1 MPLRSAGDPPQSNPA
16 LALVARQ
23 AIVDASKNVIA
34 YELLYRE
41 TATAAVAEPADGE
54 QATLEVIAN
63 AVLEIGL
70 DRLSPDLPVH
80 INYPREL
87 LVKRVVPPVFPQRV
101 VIEVL
106 ETVRA
111 DPEAL
116 AGIAALRAKGYKIAL
131 DDFSPAITDMKL
143 LEHADIVK
151 LDLSQHTPE
160 AFEELATA
168 LKQRRL
174 LLMAERVETIEEFDR
189 CVALGFD
196 GFQGYFLQHPKTFSA
211 RPIPSN
217 RLGALRIVSLLQKED
232 SEISDIERLVAHDLG
247 LSYRILRCINSSYYN
262 FSKKVDSI
270 RQAVMILGFERLR
283 QLCALVALRELGE
296 RPPTVFVNAMT
307 RARMC
312 EKLGPLRG
320 VRDPAALFVMGLF
333 STLDVLTGMSM
344 RDVLKELPLSE
355 DLVDSL
361 LTQQGMMGS
370 VLREV
375 TAYERGAW
383 QPAAFRGIKPE
394 VLQAIYVEAV
404 EWAEAAHRAVSQ

>member
-1 MPLRSAGDPPQSNPA
+1 MPNPA
-16 LALVARQ
+16 LAVVARQ
-23 AIVDASKNVIA
+23 AIVDASKNVVA
-34 YELLYRE
+34 YELLYRATE
-41 TATAAVAEPADGE
+41 TAAAADPAADAER
-54 QATLEVIAN
+54 ATLEVIAN

-80 INYPREL
+80 INYPHDL

-106 ETVRA
+106 ESVRA
-111 DPEAL
+111 DEEVL
-116 AGIAALRAKGYKIAL
+116 AGIKALRAKGHLIAL
-131 DDFSPAITDMKL
+131 DDFSPSVTDMKL
-143 LEHADIVK
+143 LEHADMVK

-160 AFEELATA
+160 VFEELARD
-168 LKQRRL
+168 LKKRGLRL
-174 LLMAERVETIEEFDR
+174 IAERVETIEAFDR

-196 GFQGYFLQHPKTFSA
+196 GFQGFFLQHPKTFSA

-217 RLGALRIVSLLQKED
+217 QFGALRIVSLLQKED
-232 SEISDIERLVAHDLG
+232 AEVADVERLVAHDLG
-247 LSYRILRCINSSYYN
+247 LSYRVLRCINSSYYG

-283 QLCALVALRELGE
+283 QLCALVALRELGD
-296 RPPTVFVNAMT
+296 RPPTVFVDAMT

-320 VRDPAALFVMGLF
+320 VRDTAALFIMGLF

-344 RDVLKELPLSE
+344 RDVLEELPLSE
-355 DLVDSL
+355 ELEEAL
-361 LTQQGMMGS
+361 LTHQGMMGS

-375 TAYERGAW
+375 IAYERGAW

-394 VLQAIYVEAV
+394 AMQAIYVEAV